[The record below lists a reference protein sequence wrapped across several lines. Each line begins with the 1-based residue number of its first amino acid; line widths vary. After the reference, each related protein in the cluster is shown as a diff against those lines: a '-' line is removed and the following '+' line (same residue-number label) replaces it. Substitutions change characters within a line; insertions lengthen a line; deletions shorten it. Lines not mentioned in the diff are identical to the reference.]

1 MTTINLFS
9 ISGAILLLSG
19 CAMQSGSEG
28 NIQLANNNKAK
39 LYQIIQDTVT
49 TKSDARKMLGDP
61 SDIDYNEITRQE
73 KWTYLHIDKQNL
85 TRNYIPIVN
94 FFTKGTKNTKKKIV
108 LIFDS
113 NGTLAK
119 SLVTESKEE
128 QKNGIFD

>member
-9 ISGAILLLSG
+9 ISGTILLLSG

>member
-28 NIQLANNNKAK
+28 NIQLANSNKAK

-49 TKSDARKMLGDP
+49 TKSDARKILGDP

-94 FFTKGTKNTKKKIV
+94 FFSKGTKNTKKKIV